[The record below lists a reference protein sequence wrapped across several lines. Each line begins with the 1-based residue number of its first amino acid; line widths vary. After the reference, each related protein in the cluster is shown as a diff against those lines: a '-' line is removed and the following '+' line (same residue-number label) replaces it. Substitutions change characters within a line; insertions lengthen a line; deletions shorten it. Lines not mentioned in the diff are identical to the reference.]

1 VTQAQLA
8 HTFAEALN
16 TKNLAL
22 FDILIAESYVNHNPF
37 VEDGRQA
44 VKTFFSGFL
53 AAFPDMKVTTHE
65 AMASGDRVIGRFTYR
80 GTHSGEAFM
89 GVTATGKPVE
99 MRSIDI
105 WRTKNGQFV
114 EHWDEFNI
122 MEFFQQ
128 LGILP
133 RLAM

>member
-1 VTQAQLA
+1 MNQVQLA

-22 FDILIAESYVNHNPF
+22 FDTLIAESYVNHNPF

-44 VKTFFSGFL
+44 VRTFFSGFL
-53 AAFPDMKVTTHE
+53 AAFPDLKVTTHE
-65 AMASGDRVIGRFTYR
+65 ALSSADRVIGRFTYQ

-89 GVTATGKPVE
+89 GVPASGKPAE
-99 MRSIDI
+99 LRSIDI
-105 WRTKNGQFV
+105 WRTENSQFV
-114 EHWDEFNI
+114 EHWDELNL

-133 RLAM
+133 HLAM